1 MLYFCIHK
9 CTYIQIQLKPRVG
22 IMEQVMILDFDKCP
36 ISRSM
41 SVRIVDQREARL
53 LEYEEGKKAN
63 KPKKP

>member
-1 MLYFCIHK
+1 
-9 CTYIQIQLKPRVG
+9 
-22 IMEQVMILDFDKCP
+22 MILDFDKCP